1 MVKGRV
7 AKLFQIK
14 EEKYATA
21 LEAVAGKKLYYIVVD
36 NDIAASLLLK
46 HECFNYRVNLIPNN
60 KI

>member
-1 MVKGRV
+1 M